1 MRDALYHL
9 TQVSSQ
15 AFLGA
20 MCVAYLNAVLN
31 PLAYGLSTERLRV
44 CLRALLTCSGRVGE
58 VNVSRQSQQRG
69 GGGECG
75 RGGGR
80 GECARGSE
88 EGGWASGG

>member
-1 MRDALYHL
+1 MRGLPQRRAQPAGLRTEHGE
-9 TQVSSQ
+9 
-15 AFLGA
+15 AE
-20 MCVAYLNAVLN
+20 
-31 PLAYGLSTERLRV
+31 GLS
-44 CLRALLTCSGRVGE
+44 ASPADLLGQVGE